1 MTHWLKRKLQDA
13 VFAKFAVLGEEVLN
27 DIKADKDKFTVE
39 EIEDKLSAIA
49 FRKGISFSLISEADG
64 VLTPQPHTAPSEDIP
79 AWLKAVES
87 REN

>member
-1 MTHWLKRKLQDA
+1 MK
-13 VFAKFAVLGEEVLN
+13 VLVVPDVHGSWN
-27 DIKADKDKFTVE
+27 QAIAFIKANKDKFSVE

-64 VLTPQPHTAPSEDIP
+64 VLTPQPHTASSEDIP
-79 AWLKAVES
+79 AWLKAVED